1 MNMPESNIDTAQN
14 RALQTPCPL
23 WADISTHK
31 RRFDDFV
38 SCYLEGPYRPMIDLK
53 RRHSA
58 CVLANGERLVLA
70 EGLNGEIG
78 RAALLGA
85 LYHDVGR
92 FPQVVRWGTFNDAVS
107 TNHGALGVRVL
118 KRENMLA
125 DENACVRGIV
135 LSSVALH
142 NRYMLPPHLPEA
154 VLTVTRLV
162 RDADKLDI
170 MRVMAKHVN
179 AVSPSEEVV
188 LRVRN
193 EPDKWS
199 PHIAEMVLKGTVP
212 SYRDLVYI
220 NDFRMLLGTWIED
233 LHFPAARA
241 QMASS
246 GHLEDVLSGLPD
258 VPALRDAR
266 ERLFSLLE
274 REKQAAPP
282 HHACPSS

>member
-1 MNMPESNIDTAQN
+1 MNTPKSNVDTAQN
-14 RALQTPCPL
+14 GSLQASCPL
-23 WADISTHK
+23 WADIITHK

-38 SCYLEGPYRPMIDLK
+38 DHYQQGPHRPMIDLK
-53 RRHSA
+53 RRHSS

-92 FPQVVRWGTFNDAVS
+92 FPQVVRWGTFNDAAS

-118 KRENMLA
+118 KRENML
-125 DENACVRGIV
+125 EGETACVRGIV

-142 NRYMLPPHLPEA
+142 NRYILPPRLPKA
-154 VLTVTRLV
+154 VLTVTCLV

-170 MRVMAKHVN
+170 MRIMAEHVN
-179 AVSPSEEVV
+179 TVNPGDEVV

-199 PHIAEMVLKGTVP
+199 PHIAEMVLKGMVP
-212 SYRDLVYI
+212 SYKDLVYI
-220 NDFRMLLGTWIED
+220 NDFRMLLGTWLED
-233 LHFPAARA
+233 LYFPAARA
-241 QMASS
+241 QMAVS
-246 GHLEDVLSGLPD
+246 GHLEAVLSGLPD
-258 VPALRDAR
+258 APALRDAR

-274 REKQAAPP
+274 REKQAS
-282 HHACPSS
+282 HHARPSS